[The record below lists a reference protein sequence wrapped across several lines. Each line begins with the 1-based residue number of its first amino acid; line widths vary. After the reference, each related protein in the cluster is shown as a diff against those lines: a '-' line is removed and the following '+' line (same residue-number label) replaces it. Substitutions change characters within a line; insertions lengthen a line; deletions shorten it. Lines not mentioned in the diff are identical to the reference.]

1 MGGTPR
7 EADTVLL
14 TQDKEDAFVRRIKLC
29 AAALAISAVGV
40 VGLAAPAS
48 ATTNIGTPPGTLIK
62 VCVTVRP
69 DPALLCI
76 YV

>member
-1 MGGTPR
+1 
-7 EADTVLL
+7 
-14 TQDKEDAFVRRIKLC
+14 VRRIKLC